1 VGQFPAYKT
10 RARARPSQCLTLE
23 TRARAALN
31 PAPEQGATD
40 DIAARFFT

>member
-1 VGQFPAYKT
+1 MPD
-10 RARARPSQCLTLE
+10 LE